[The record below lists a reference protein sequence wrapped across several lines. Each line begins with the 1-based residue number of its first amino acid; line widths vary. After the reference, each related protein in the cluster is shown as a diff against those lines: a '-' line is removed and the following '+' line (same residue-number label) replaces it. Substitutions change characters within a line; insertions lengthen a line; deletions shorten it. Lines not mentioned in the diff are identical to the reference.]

1 MTEIKE
7 GIIFDRFDSKR
18 HGLYL
23 VERDAP
29 SPSEKEITEDIPFM
43 QGVHDFSMIL
53 GERIFDNR
61 DITYVFKKYNIHYE
75 NRKTLEN
82 KIKDELMS
90 VGQNKIIDTHDPVY
104 YWFGKAK
111 SVKVDD
117 DHEKNKLVVTIVF
130 DCYPFLLKNNA
141 YFDDVWDT
149 FNFDY
154 DVANWSRYRINGKR
168 TITLINTGSTA
179 VSPTVISSSPMT
191 AIIDGET
198 YSIPAGTSSN
208 VFIKISRGKNK
219 IVVTGNGDISVLFR
233 MELMA

>member
-1 MTEIKE
+1 MVEINE
-7 GIIFDRFDSKR
+7 GISFSKFNSKS

-23 VERDAP
+23 VEREAP
-29 SPSEKEITEDIPFM
+29 SPSEKEIAEDIPFM
-43 QGVHDFSMIL
+43 QGVHDFSMML

-61 DITYVFKKYNIHYE
+61 DIKYVFKKYNVNYE
-75 NRKTLEN
+75 NRKILEN
-82 KIKDELMS
+82 RIKDELMS
-90 VGQNKIIDTHDPVY
+90 VGQEAIFDTHDPAY

-111 SVKVDD
+111 SVNVDD

-141 YFDDVWDT
+141 YFDDIWDT

-179 VSPTVISSSPMT
+179 VSPTVIASSPMT

-198 YSIPAGTSSN
+198 YSIPVGTSSN
-208 VFIKISRGKNK
+208 VFIKISRGINK
-219 IVVTGNGDISVLFR
+219 IVVSGNGDISVLFR

>member
-23 VERDAP
+23 FERDAP
-29 SPSEKEITEDIPFM
+29 TPSEKEITEDIPFM

-53 GERIFDNR
+53 GERVFENR

-154 DVANWSRYRINGKR
+154 DVANWSRYKINGKR

-179 VSPTVISSSPMT
+179 VSPTVIASSPMT
-191 AIIDGET
+191 IIIDGDT

-208 VFIKISRGKNK
+208 VFIKISRGINK
-219 IVVTGNGDISVLFR
+219 IAVSGNGEISVLFR